1 MTLAHALIVGLPTA
15 ERDNPS
21 LWHVR
26 DGIVIAS
33 GSLADIP
40 EILDGADIAD
50 TVVMAIVP
58 PAQARCIW
66 SSFPNLEPRQAAGVA
81 RLHAVEQSI
90 GPVHAVSRHLG
101 ADIVVTATIAPV
113 TMDYGLLGLA
123 RAGLN
128 PDIIIPAGLTI
139 DAPVDGAI
147 RATIDGAPV
156 LRGVN
161 IAAPDETALRTLLIG
176 DAEVKEIDN
185 EAALIMLVAA
195 AQYPMLNL
203 REGIYAKRE
212 QRVWATAEQRKWII
226 RLFAAL
232 IAATLLLALT
242 SWAKYRLSTDAEDD
256 RALAAAQKIDP
267 AITDIAQ
274 AEAQIDRAF
283 QQKGLSSGRF
293 GSLSAGLWRAVKST
307 PNVSVRELRYGDDG
321 IMSAVLAAPDA
332 TGINNALLAI
342 QRDGFRI
349 TATPRQDTS
358 GATLVDLTM
367 RMP

>member
-26 DGIVIAS
+26 DGIVISS
-33 GSLADIP
+33 GLLLDIA
-40 EILDGADIAD
+40 EILDGVDIKDA
-50 TVVMAIVP
+50 VVMAVVP
-58 PAQARCIW
+58 PAHARCIW
-66 SSFPNLEPRQAAGVA
+66 SSFPDLEPRQAAGVA
-81 RLHAVEQSI
+81 RLQAVEQSI
-90 GPVHAVSRHLG
+90 GPVHAVSRHLDG
-101 ADIVVTATIAPV
+101 DVVVTAAIAPV
-113 TMDYGLLGLA
+113 AMDYGLLALA
-123 RAGLN
+123 AVGLN
-128 PDIIIPAGLTI
+128 PDIIIPAGLTL
-139 DAPVDGAI
+139 DAPADGFI
-147 RATIDGAPV
+147 RAVIDGAPI
-156 LRGVN
+156 LRGATL
-161 IAAPDETALRTLLIG
+161 AAPDEPALRTLLIG
-176 DAEVKEIDN
+176 DAEVNDIGDEV
-185 EAALIMLVAA
+185 ATAMLVAA
-195 AQYPMLNL
+195 AQYPALNL

-232 IAATLLLALT
+232 VAATLLLALA
-242 SWAKYRLSTDAEDD
+242 SWTKYRLSEGAEDD

-267 AITDIAQ
+267 AITDIEQ

-293 GSLSAGLWRAVKST
+293 GSLSAGLWRAVKTT

-321 IMSAVLAAPDA
+321 IMSVVLAAPDSNS
-332 TGINNALLAI
+332 INNALLAI

-349 TATPRQDTS
+349 TATARQDTT
-358 GATLVDLTM
+358 GATLTDLTV